1 MNQSSKQLIAA
12 LGGVVI
18 IAGLLY
24 WVHPWRHSQRED
36 SPEPELQSLP
46 QPIMEQHVVPRGDT
60 ESYGTTVR
68 EVSDSSNTAPSSV
81 RKLAPAPAMPAPV
94 EGSTAMAEE
103 SLAKLIQINPA
114 QGALTHEQAAQ
125 INAWLRQLREQGAAA
140 VPAIRK
146 FLESNQDVNFDGIE
160 GGSQVDVPTLRLGLI
175 DALQQIG
182 GTEAVQLSVEAL
194 QATANPLEI
203 AVLAQS
209 LEQLAPGQYRPV
221 ELTAAS
227 KTLELASS
235 GQWTGGDVSPLF
247 ELMQHYGDAT
257 VVPVLEQS
265 AAKWNYYAT
274 LALAGMPNGTGIP
287 GLIALAQDPNISSLG
302 TGDFALRPL
311 AQAVLQYPEAGQALV
326 NLARQNQ
333 IPATAWPTV
342 ISSLSGSYIQ
352 YGNGLFGST
361 ALPMSSSPAEISQRV
376 TFLNQ
381 MMTATSDTS
390 ARQLLQ
396 NAITSLSAKLPR

>member
-1 MNQSSKQLIAA
+1 MNQSPKQLIVTM
-12 LGGVVI
+12 GGVII
-18 IAGLLY
+18 IAALLY
-24 WVHPWRHSQRED
+24 WVHPWRHSQSQD
-36 SPEPELQSLP
+36 SSEPELQSPP
-46 QPIMEQHVVPRGDT
+46 QRIIGQRVVPQGDT
-60 ESYGTTVR
+60 ESYATTVR
-68 EVSDSSNTAPSSV
+68 EVNDSSNTAASSV
-81 RKLAPAPAMPAPV
+81 RKLAPPSAMPSPV
-94 EGSTAMAEE
+94 EGSTAVAEE

-125 INAWLRQLREQGAAA
+125 INAWLRQLREQGTAA

-146 FLESNQDVNFDGIE
+146 FLESNQDVNFDGME

-182 GTEAVQLSVEAL
+182 GTEAVQVSVEAL
-194 QATANPLEI
+194 QATTNPLEI

-209 LEQLAPGQYRPV
+209 LEQLAPGQYRSI
-221 ELTAAS
+221 ELAAAS
-227 KTLELASS
+227 NMLQLASA

-247 ELMQHYGDAT
+247 ELLQHYGDAT
-257 VVPVLEQS
+257 VVPVLEQ
-265 AAKWNYYAT
+265 AAPKWNYYAT
-274 LALAGMPNGTGIP
+274 LALAGMPNGVGIP
-287 GLIALAQDPNISSLG
+287 ALIALAQDPNISSLG

-311 AQAVLQYPEAGQALV
+311 AQAALLYPEAGQALV

-361 ALPMSSSPAEISQRV
+361 ALPMSSSPAEIGQRV

-381 MMTATSDTS
+381 MLAATSDAP
-390 ARQLLQ
+390 ARQLMQ
-396 NAITSLSAKLPR
+396 GAITSLAGKLPP